1 MAPDRMAR
9 MRTPPP
15 VSGGA
20 LQEIARELPRP
31 FGGRLALLLERE
43 RVLGPIMLAPAALYI
58 ILLVAA
64 PLFFALYL
72 SLSNA
77 TTGSQTFEFVGPANF
92 VRAMQSTIFRS
103 ALANTFIFTIIA
115 QVVVIILGNILA
127 LTLQQRFL
135 GRSIVRFL
143 ILLPWATPITLAAI
157 GWKWM
162 FDSLYSVVNWMLR
175 AVHILGS
182 TDFPQWLG
190 VPGLAMAA
198 VIIVHVWR
206 TVPFSAVVILAGL
219 TSIPQEV
226 MDAAA
231 VDGAGYFQRLFH
243 ILLPML
249 LPILTI
255 AVLFGTVFTFTD
267 MGVVYIL
274 TSGGPFNTTHVLSSW
289 AFQVGIIAGD
299 LAQGAAVAL
308 FLLPVLLVGAITML
322 RIASRAETGV

>member
-1 MAPDRMAR
+1 
-9 MRTPPP
+9 
-15 VSGGA
+15 
-20 LQEIARELPRP
+20 
-31 FGGRLALLLERE
+31 
-43 RVLGPIMLAPAALYI
+43 MLAPAALYI
-58 ILLVAA
+58 VLLVAG
-64 PLFFALYL
+64 PLLFAVYL
-72 SLSNA
+72 SMSNA
-77 TTGSQTFEFVGPANF
+77 TTGSQTFEYVGPANF
-92 VRAMQSTIFRS
+92 IRAVQNTIFRS

-115 QVVVIILGNILA
+115 QVLVIIFGNVLA
-127 LTLQQRFL
+127 LALQQKFV

-143 ILLPWATPITLAAI
+143 ILLPWATPISLAAI

-175 AVHILGS
+175 AVHIIGP
-182 TDFPQWLG
+182 TAFPQWLG
-190 VPGLAMAA
+190 VPSLAMAS
-198 VIIVHVWR
+198 VITVHVWR
-206 TVPFSAVVILAGL
+206 TFPFSAVVILAGL

-226 MDAAA
+226 LDAAE
-231 VDGAGYFQRLFH
+231 VDGAGYFQRVFH

-249 LPILTI
+249 TPILMV
-255 AVLFGTVFTFTD
+255 ALLFGTVFTFTD

-308 FLLPVLLVGAITML
+308 FLLPVLMAGAIVML